1 MQYPICFVFKNQR
14 FYHNLLQFIRK
25 REILQLFLLFRS
37 CHVKVITSIYMSRDK
52 PIFRVKFY
60 HRRH

>member
-1 MQYPICFVFKNQR
+1 MMQYPICFVFKNQR

-25 REILQLFLLFRS
+25 REILQLFLA

>member
-60 HRRH
+60 HRRY